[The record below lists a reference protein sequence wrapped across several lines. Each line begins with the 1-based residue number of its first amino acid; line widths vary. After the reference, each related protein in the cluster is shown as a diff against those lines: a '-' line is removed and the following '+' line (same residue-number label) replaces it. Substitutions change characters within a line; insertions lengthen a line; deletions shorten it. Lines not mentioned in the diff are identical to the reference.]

1 MENVTALLIGSLSSP
16 AKPFLLRLEIM
27 QQVKG
32 DTVAQLVA
40 ETLFKEFENAK
51 ENFCLFVTDG
61 AAYCVKAGKALKV
74 FFPSMVH
81 VTCVAHA
88 THLAFEDV
96 RKKSEKANLCIVS
109 LKSFLSKCAYRRS
122 TFPIAFPPWP
132 VITRWGTWVKCGI
145 HLGKNWC
152 VIADWV
158 KNLED
163 DGIIVADA
171 KRAFADISAQ
181 EELLELFPLEPALQ
195 YQTKLESHGSTL
207 VEQFDTLQQFQDA
220 VYGTSAEDKLRETLE
235 KNQGLSVLRENVG
248 KFAYAP
254 LVSTEVERLFSV
266 LRAKDISSANIKC
279 ENLEKLMFL
288 RRI

>member
-1 MENVTALLIGSLSSP
+1 M
-16 AKPFLLRLEIM
+16 
-27 QQVKG
+27 
-32 DTVAQLVA
+32 A

-109 LKSFLSKCAYRRS
+109 LKSLLSK
-122 TFPIAFPPWP
+122 
-132 VITRWGTWVKCGI
+132 
-145 HLGKNWC
+145 
-152 VIADWV
+152 
-158 KNLED
+158 
-163 DGIIVADA
+163 
-171 KRAFADISAQ
+171 FADISAQ

-220 VYGTSAEDKLRETLE
+220 VYGT
-235 KNQGLSVLRENVG
+235 
-248 KFAYAP
+248 
-254 LVSTEVERLFSV
+254 
-266 LRAKDISSANIKC
+266 
-279 ENLEKLMFL
+279 
-288 RRI
+288 

>member
-1 MENVTALLIGSLSSP
+1 M
-16 AKPFLLRLEIM
+16 
-27 QQVKG
+27 
-32 DTVAQLVA
+32 
-40 ETLFKEFENAK
+40 
-51 ENFCLFVTDG
+51 
-61 AAYCVKAGKALKV
+61 
-74 FFPSMVH
+74 
-81 VTCVAHA
+81 
-88 THLAFEDV
+88 AFEDV

-109 LKSFLSKCAYRRS
+109 LKSLLSKCAYRRS

-145 HLGKNWC
+145 YLGKNWC

>member
-1 MENVTALLIGSLSSP
+1 MKKNRMSPNTWNRKSIEGMNNYKGHIHSPTLL
-16 AKPFLLRLEIM
+16 
-27 QQVKG
+27 
-32 DTVAQLVA
+32 
-40 ETLFKEFENAK
+40 
-51 ENFCLFVTDG
+51 
-61 AAYCVKAGKALKV
+61 
-74 FFPSMVH
+74 
-81 VTCVAHA
+81 
-88 THLAFEDV
+88 
-96 RKKSEKANLCIVS
+96 
-109 LKSFLSKCAYRRS
+109 FLSKCAYRRS

-145 HLGKNWC
+145 YLGKNWC
-152 VIADWV
+152 VI
-158 KNLED
+158 
-163 DGIIVADA
+163 
-171 KRAFADISAQ
+171 
-181 EELLELFPLEPALQ
+181 ALQ

>member
-1 MENVTALLIGSLSSP
+1 M
-16 AKPFLLRLEIM
+16 
-27 QQVKG
+27 
-32 DTVAQLVA
+32 
-40 ETLFKEFENAK
+40 
-51 ENFCLFVTDG
+51 
-61 AAYCVKAGKALKV
+61 
-74 FFPSMVH
+74 
-81 VTCVAHA
+81 
-88 THLAFEDV
+88 
-96 RKKSEKANLCIVS
+96 
-109 LKSFLSKCAYRRS
+109 
-122 TFPIAFPPWP
+122 FPIFM
-132 VITRWGTWVKCGI
+132 VFLRRYF
-145 HLGKNWC
+145 
-152 VIADWV
+152 
-158 KNLED
+158 
-163 DGIIVADA
+163 IIVADA